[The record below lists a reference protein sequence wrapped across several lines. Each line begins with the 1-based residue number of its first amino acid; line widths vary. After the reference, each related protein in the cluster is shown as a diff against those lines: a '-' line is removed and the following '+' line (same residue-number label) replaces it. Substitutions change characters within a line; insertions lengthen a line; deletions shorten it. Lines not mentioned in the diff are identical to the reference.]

1 MTQDDQKRAVGEAAA
16 ARVQDGMTVGLGS
29 GSTAAFFVSA
39 LGRRVREEGLSLRGV
54 ATSEATARQAQK
66 EGITLLDL
74 NAVAETGDRPGIDL
88 TVDGADEI
96 TPGLAVIKGGG
107 AALTREKLVWEASKR
122 CLAIVDAGKVVERLG
137 AFPLPIEVVAF
148 GHATTARR
156 IARAAAHAGV
166 HAHPRLRLKAGA
178 PLVTDNGG
186 LIYDLPCGEI
196 PDPLALALALKPLTG
211 VVEHGLFPG
220 LADEALVA
228 TPEGVRVLRAG
239 EAPSKP

>member
-1 MTQDDQKRAVGEAAA
+1 MSQDDQKRAVGEAAA
-16 ARVQDGMTVGLGS
+16 ARIEDGMTVGLGS
-29 GSTAAFFVSA
+29 GSTAALFVAA
-39 LGRRVREEGLSLRGV
+39 LGGRVRDEGLTIWGV
-54 ATSEATARQAQK
+54 ATSAATATQAEA

-74 NAVAETGDRPGIDL
+74 NNLAESGGEIDL

-122 CLAIVDAGKVVERLG
+122 CLAIVDAAKVVERLG

-166 HAHPRLRLKAGA
+166 HAHPRLRLKDGA

-196 PDPLALALALKPLTG
+196 ADPVALASALKPLTG

-228 TPEGVRVLRAG
+228 TSDGVRVLRAG
-239 EAPSKP
+239 DALTKP